1 MPAPLP
7 ADTEHIAQVLL
18 SDSNIRCVMNLCRKA
33 QTVMICRSS
42 EAKSEK
48 HRLQCF
54 FTTMTEFSKNTEESG
69 RLQAEN
75 DFYGRLEQKRVTE
88 DFNLQRSFKKLAEQ
102 PDLAKK
108 LYACLPPVSQ
118 KSAELHPQIYEKNEF

>member
-1 MPAPLP
+1 
-7 ADTEHIAQVLL
+7 
-18 SDSNIRCVMNLCRKA
+18 
-33 QTVMICRSS
+33 
-42 EAKSEK
+42 
-48 HRLQCF
+48 
-54 FTTMTEFSKNTEESG
+54 MTEFSKNTEESG

-108 LYACLPPVSQ
+108 LYACLPVLQ
-118 KSAELHPQIYEKNEF
+118 KATWIALKIYEQNLWANDFCS